1 MKRKPSFFE
10 KIGSLIPGYKGY
22 ADRDSRRNC
31 DKLMRKTISDKFM
44 NFEKDM
50 NDWSLQAF
58 RKKEKET
65 MRAIEHLR
73 KELNTLKSK
82 IEYAPY
88 GASSF
93 FADQQIKEEELFEI
107 YQFDHD
113 LLDFA
118 EKIILCDHT
127 HLEIIEENIQKCYD
141 VLSERNNYIS
151 QF

>member
-1 MKRKPSFFE
+1 
-10 KIGSLIPGYKGY
+10 
-22 ADRDSRRNC
+22 
-31 DKLMRKTISDKFM
+31 M

-50 NDWSLQAF
+50 NDWSLKAF

-127 HLEIIEENIQKCYD
+127 HFY
-141 VLSERNNYIS
+141 
-151 QF
+151 